1 MSPFAL
7 VISTPI
13 GPLDVAV
20 DGDGALVRI
29 DMLDPDQAPLLQATR
44 GPSAAARCAA
54 AATQLDEYFRGKRR
68 EFDLLVRPRGTPF
81 QLAAWRQL
89 QRIPYGM
96 TISYAEEARR
106 IGNPRA
112 TRAVGGANGKN
123 PIPIVI
129 PCHRVVAA
137 DGTLGGFSAG
147 IDRKRWLLDHE
158 AAHQG
163 RTTTS

>member
-1 MSPFAL
+1 MSLFATL
-7 VISTPI
+7 VPSPL

-20 DGDGALVRI
+20 DADGALVRI
-29 DMLDPDQAPLLQATR
+29 DMLDDGEAPKISAGR
-44 GPSAAARCAA
+44 GPAATARCAA
-54 AATQLDEYFRGKRR
+54 VVAQLDEYFRGKRR

-81 QLAAWRQL
+81 QLSAWRQL
-89 QRIPYGM
+89 QRIPYGG

-106 IGNPRA
+106 LGI
-112 TRAVGGANGKN
+112 RAVGAANGAN

-147 IDRKRWLLDHE
+147 LDRKRWLLDHE
-158 AAHQG
+158 AAHLG
-163 RTTTS
+163 RTTVS